1 MVTTTLNVGTL
12 SNDLAIPSVTHPTP
26 IPIDKP
32 TFLVSA
38 VYVGEHIDLRPFVHS
53 KRVLAQQ
60 PAITGVTGGGVAIL
74 YRYGGVVFFD
84 VSPTRQGRFLQELR
98 PLIRQP
104 YEQPET
110 EEVRVSISKQDPE
123 GEIGETVILSDASI
137 ERLETVA
144 SVLSKSVALAQYESD
159 VALTFD
165 RIEPFAVQLEQSGQG
180 GRNMRLLLRHIG
192 RALLD
197 ELKMVARAE
206 VTDRPELIWD
216 HPDLKQLYLRLED
229 EFELQERATILDR
242 KLELISR
249 TVETVLELLQKR
261 RSVRVEWYI
270 VMLIVI
276 ELALTLYQLFMRTS

>member
-1 MVTTTLNVGTL
+1 MVTATLNVGTR

-26 IPIDKP
+26 LPIDKP
-32 TFLVSA
+32 TFLASA

-74 YRYGGVVFFD
+74 YRYGAVVFFD

-98 PLIRQP
+98 AFVRQL

-144 SVLSKSVALAQYESD
+144 AVLSKSVALAQYESD

-165 RIEPFAVQLEQSGQG
+165 RIEPFAV
-180 GRNMRLLLRHIG
+180 RLRAVGTRWPRHG
-192 RALLD
+192 
-197 ELKMVARAE
+197 
-206 VTDRPELIWD
+206 
-216 HPDLKQLYLRLED
+216 
-229 EFELQERATILDR
+229 
-242 KLELISR
+242 
-249 TVETVLELLQKR
+249 
-261 RSVRVEWYI
+261 
-270 VMLIVI
+270 
-276 ELALTLYQLFMRTS
+276 TSFTTHWKSTT

>member
-1 MVTTTLNVGTL
+1 MVTVALNVAPSLDEPTISPVGQSTL
-12 SNDLAIPSVTHPTP
+12 

-32 TFLVSA
+32 TFRASA
-38 VYVGEHIDLRPFVHS
+38 VYVGEHIDLRPFVQP

-60 PAITGVTGGGVAIL
+60 PAIAGVPGGGIVVV
-74 YRYGGVVFFD
+74 YRYGAVVFFD
-84 VSPTRQGRFLQELR
+84 VSPTRQQRFVDNLR

-110 EEVRVSISKQDPE
+110 EELRISISKQDPE
-123 GEIGETVILSDASI
+123 GEVGETVILKDASL

-144 SVLSKSVALAQYESD
+144 AVLGKSVALAQYESD
-159 VALTFD
+159 VAMTFD
-165 RIEPFAVQLEQSGQG
+165 RIEPFAVQLEKSGQG
-180 GRNMRLLLRHIG
+180 GRNMRLLLRHVG

-206 VTDRPELIWD
+206 VTDRPEIIWD
-216 HPDLKQLYLRLED
+216 HPDLEQLYLRLED
-229 EFELQERATILDR
+229 EFEIQERAAILDR

-249 TVETVLELLQKR
+249 TVETVLDLLQKS

-270 VMLIVI
+270 VILIVI
-276 ELALTLYQLFMRTS
+276 ELALTLYQLFVRTA

>member
-1 MVTTTLNVGTL
+1 M
-12 SNDLAIPSVTHPTP
+12 A
-26 IPIDKP
+26 
-32 TFLVSA
+32 SA
-38 VYVGEHIDLRPFVHS
+38 FYVGEHIDLRPFVHA

-60 PAITGVTGGGVAIL
+60 PAITGGHRRRCGYRSIDMEPSSFLMSRRRRQQQIL
-74 YRYGGVVFFD
+74 
-84 VSPTRQGRFLQELR
+84 GRIASLLFAN
-98 PLIRQP
+98 P

-110 EEVRVSISKQDPE
+110 EEVRISINKQDPE
-123 GEIGETVILSDASI
+123 GEIGETVILKDASM

-144 SVLSKSVALAQYESD
+144 AVLSKSVALAQYESD
-159 VALTFD
+159 VAMTFD

-180 GRNMRLLLRHIG
+180 GRNMRLLLRHVG

-197 ELKMVARAE
+197 EMKMVARAE

-216 HPDLKQLYLRLED
+216 HPDLEQLYLRLED
-229 EFELQERATILDR
+229 EFELQERAAILDR

-270 VMLIVI
+270 VILIVM
-276 ELALTLYQLFMRTS
+276 ELALTLYQLFVRTT